1 SARRSY
7 AGYGEA
13 RRADCACHRGKQT
26 ASARTADRIDRRQTV
41 GADDRG
47 LSADLHSI
55 DHDSVDRDRADS
67 SDRFPDVCV
76 FADRAARAADIR
88 HDPATDDV
96 RADAGVLAHL
106 GIARLIT
113 RVR

>member
-1 SARRSY
+1 
-7 AGYGEA
+7 GYGEA
-13 RRADCACHRGKQT
+13 RRTDRTGHRGKQT
-26 ASARTADRIDRRQTV
+26 DSARTAGRTDRRQT
-41 GADDRG
+41 GPADHRG
-47 LSADLHSI
+47 LCADLHSV
-55 DHDSVDRDRADS
+55 DHDSVDHDRADS

-76 FADRAARAADIR
+76 FADCAARAADIR

-113 RVR
+113 RIR

>member
-1 SARRSY
+1 MD
-7 AGYGEA
+7 EA
-13 RRADCACHRGKQT
+13 
-26 ASARTADRIDRRQTV
+26 ARTADRTDRRQTV
-41 GADDRG
+41 PADDRG
-47 LSADLHSI
+47 LCADLHSV
-55 DHDSVDRDRADS
+55 DHDRADS

-96 RADAGVLAHL
+96 RTDAGVLAHV

-113 RVR
+113 RIR